1 MATDTLLQS
10 SRVIEQDVLSLI
22 AGRRAGEISASVE
35 AAIRAQTIGP
45 GVALPPVRRLADQLG
60 VSPTTVAAA
69 YRDLQVRGLVT
80 ASGRRG
86 TRVSPRPPV
95 RHAGPAPL
103 PPGARDLVDGNPD
116 PDLLPDLEPALR
128 RLRPGHHLY
137 GDPAHR
143 ADLFELAAT
152 LFGADGISADFM
164 LAVGGAMDGIER
176 TLMAHLRPGDRVA
189 VEDPGYPAVFDLLLA
204 LGLVPEPLRLDDH
217 GVLPDELEAAL
228 RGPVSA
234 LIVTPRAQNP
244 TGAALDQARAAELRE
259 VLADRPDVL
268 VIEDDHAGSVAGAPA
283 QTLCREG
290 PDRWAVI
297 RSFSKSLGPD
307 LRLAVMAGDPVTISR
322 VEGRQ
327 QLGAGWVSHLLQAL
341 AVQLWRDPG
350 VQALMDHAAAEYAR
364 RRGALLDALA
374 AQGLAASGRSGFNVW
389 VPVADEQ
396 AALRGLLDAGWAAA
410 AGDRFRLRSDP
421 GIRLSIGHLAA
432 REAPAIA
439 AALAPPG
446 GRLSRTRSA

>member
-1 MATDTLLQS
+1 
-10 SRVIEQDVLSLI
+10 VIEQDVLNFI
-22 AGRRAGEISASVE
+22 AGRRAGEISSSVE
-35 AAIRAQTIGP
+35 AAIRAHEIGP

-103 PPGARDLVDGNPD
+103 PPGARNLVDGNPD
-116 PDLLPDLEPALR
+116 PDLLPDLGPALR
-128 RLRPGHHLY
+128 RLRPAQHLY
-137 GDPAHR
+137 GEPAHR
-143 ADLFELAAT
+143 RDLLELAAG
-152 LFGADGISADFM
+152 LFAADGISPDF
-164 LAVGGAMDGIER
+164 LLVVGGALDGIER

-204 LGLVPEPLRLDDH
+204 LGLVPEPVRIDAR

-228 RGPVSA
+228 RGPLAA

-244 TGAALDQARAAELRE
+244 TGAALDEARTGELRD
-259 VLADRPDVL
+259 LLLDRPDVL
-268 VIEDDHAGSVAGAPA
+268 VIEDDHAGPVAGAPA
-283 QTLCREG
+283 QTLCGGG
-290 PDRWAVI
+290 PDRWAVV

-327 QLGAGWVSHLLQAL
+327 QLGAGWVSHLLQG
-341 AVQLWRDPG
+341 VVVTLWRDPA
-350 VQALMDHAAAEYAR
+350 VQALMERAQAEYTR
-364 RRGALLDALA
+364 RRRAMVEALA
-374 AQGLAASGRSGFNVW
+374 ARGMAATGRSGLNVW

-410 AGDRFRLRSDP
+410 AGERFRLRADP
-421 GIRLSIGHLAA
+421 GIRLSIGRLVAE
-432 REAPAIA
+432 EAPAVA
-439 AALAPPG
+439 AALAPPVA
-446 GRLSRTRSA
+446 SPTRTRSA